1 MDNHLT
7 NTTMD
12 GIKSADIKS
21 EQTRIIFSS
30 IPASLLAILINSS
43 ILSVVLWNRIDHLNI
58 IVWFLATN
66 CLSLIRWQLY
76 SQFRRIDQARHSEK
90 NWYQLAVITTALSGA
105 TWGAAGIWL
114 FSYQSVVHQ
123 VFLIFVIGGMCA
135 GGITTLAAI
144 LSACRTFVILA
155 GVPIIVQ
162 LMLINTEIGNA
173 MTIMSV
179 LFMGMILASAN
190 RLNKTIIGTI
200 IESLNSR
207 HQQDLVER
215 EMRYQAYHDE
225 LTKLPNRRSLQETL
239 IEEITRATQSD
250 QVGAVFFID
259 IDRFKT
265 ISYSLGRIVG
275 EDLLLQV
282 ANRLR
287 TRLGPADTAAHLGG
301 NEFVVILPE
310 ISSNPKL
317 ASAPVTNIADEFHKL
332 LEAPYRVHGH
342 DFHITTSIGIT
353 LFPFNNMSAD
363 DLIQYA
369 EIAMYAARK
378 DLQTDVRLFSQ
389 DMQDSVNQRRIVE
402 KELQLA
408 IENSEF
414 ELYFQAQFDSS
425 EKVVGSE
432 VLLRWNHPEKGVLP
446 PAEFIEV
453 AEQTGLLVEIGN
465 WVIRSV
471 CDYQALLDPVFNLM
485 ISVKLSPRQFRD
497 VHFIN
502 KLKLMLD
509 ETQADP
515 TKLKLEVN
523 EAMVTDNSER
533 ALDTMKQLSE
543 LGIGI
548 SIDDFG
554 TGYSSIAQLHSL
566 PIDELKIDQ
575 SLVRNIDSSADNA
588 RIVDSIILIAQHLKL
603 DIIAEGVETSEEFDY
618 LKSRQCQRFQGY
630 LFQKPVTFAEF
641 LESTID

>member
-1 MDNHLT
+1 MDNHQP
-7 NTTMD
+7 NTSTS
-12 GIKSADIKS
+12 GINSADIKS

-43 ILSVVLWNRIDHLNI
+43 ILSAVLWSRIDHLNI
-58 IVWFLATN
+58 AVWFLATN

-76 SQFRRIDQARHSEK
+76 SQFRRDDQTQHNKK

-155 GVPIIVQ
+155 GVPIILQ

-179 LFMGMILASAN
+179 LFMGMILASAS
-190 RLNKTIIGTI
+190 RLNKTILGTI

-207 HQQDLVER
+207 HHQDVAEQ
-215 EMRYQAYHDE
+215 EMRYRAYHDE
-225 LTKLPNRRSLQETL
+225 LTKLPNRRFLQETL
-239 IEEITRATQSD
+239 VKEVARATQSD

-259 IDRFKT
+259 IDRFKS

-282 ANRLR
+282 ANRLS
-287 TRLGPADTAAHLGG
+287 TRLGPVDTAAHLGG
-301 NEFVVILPE
+301 NEFVVILPG
-310 ISSNPKL
+310 IASNLKL

-332 LEAPYRVHGH
+332 LEAPYRVHEH
-342 DFHITTSIGIT
+342 DFPITTSIGVT
-353 LFPFNNMSAD
+353 LFPYDKMSAD

-378 DLQTDVRLFSQ
+378 DLKTDVRLFSQ
-389 DMQDSVNQRRIVE
+389 DMQDSVNQRRIIE

-432 VLLRWNHPEKGVLP
+432 VLLRWNHPERGVLA

-465 WVIRSV
+465 WVVRSA
-471 CDYQALLDPVFNLM
+471 CEFQALLDPVFNLM

-497 VHFIN
+497 VHFIS
-502 KLKLMLD
+502 KLELMLD

-533 ALDTMKQLSE
+533 ALETMKKLSE
-543 LGIGI
+543 LGISI

-554 TGYSSIAQLHSL
+554 TGYSSFAQLHRL
-566 PIDELKIDQ
+566 PIDELKIDK
-575 SLVRNIDSSADNA
+575 SLVRDIDTSIDND
-588 RIVDSIILIAQHLKL
+588 RIVDSIILMAQHLKL
-603 DIIAEGVETSEEFDY
+603 DIIAEGVETREEFDY
-618 LKSRQCQRFQGY
+618 LKNKKCQCFQGY
-630 LFQKPVTFAEF
+630 LFQRPVTFSEF

>member
-21 EQTRIIFSS
+21 EQCRIIFSS
-30 IPASLLAILINSS
+30 VPASLLAILINSS

-76 SQFRRIDQARHSEK
+76 SQFRRIDQTQHNEK

-114 FSYQSVVHQ
+114 FSHQSVVHQ

-155 GVPIIVQ
+155 GIPVIVQ
-162 LMLINTEIGNA
+162 LMLINSEIGNA
-173 MTIMSV
+173 MVIMSI
-179 LFMGMILASAN
+179 LFMAMILASAN
-190 RLNKTIIGTI
+190 RLNKTIMGTI
-200 IESLNSR
+200 VESLSSR
-207 HQQDLVER
+207 HQQQLAER
-215 EMRYQAYHDE
+215 EMRYQAHHDE
-225 LTKLPNRRSLQETL
+225 LTKLPNRRLLQETL
-239 IEEITRATQSD
+239 IEEIARAIQSD

-259 IDRFKT
+259 IDHFKT
-265 ISYSLGRIVG
+265 ISYSLGRSVG
-275 EDLLLQV
+275 EDLLVQV

-287 TRLGPADTAAHLGG
+287 SRLSPVDTAAHPGG
-301 NEFVVILPE
+301 NEFVVILPD
-310 ISSNPKL
+310 IASNLKL
-317 ASAPVTNIADEFHKL
+317 ASAPVTNIAGEFHKL
-332 LEAPYRVHGH
+332 LEAPYLVHGH

-353 LFPFNNMSAD
+353 LFPFDQMSAD

-389 DMQDSVNQRRIVE
+389 DMQDLVNQRRVIE
-402 KELQLA
+402 KELQSAL
-408 IENSEF
+408 ENSEF

-432 VLLRWNHPEKGVLP
+432 VLLRWNHPDKGVLP

-453 AEQTGLLVEIGN
+453 AEQTGLIVEIGN
-465 WVIRSV
+465 WVIRSA
-471 CDYQALLDPVFNLM
+471 CEFQALLDPVFNLV
-485 ISVKLSPRQFRD
+485 ISVKLSPRQFKD
-497 VHFIN
+497 VHFIS
-502 KLKLMLD
+502 KLELLLD
-509 ETQADP
+509 DTKADP
-515 TKLKLEVN
+515 SKLKLEVT

-533 ALDTMKQLSE
+533 ALETMKQISA
-543 LGIGI
+543 LGFSI

-554 TGYSSIAQLHSL
+554 TGYSSFVQLHRL
-566 PIDELKIDQ
+566 PIDELRIDQ
-575 SLVRNIDSSADNA
+575 SLVRNIDTSTDNA
-588 RIVDSIILIAQHLKL
+588 KIVDSIILMSQHLKL
-603 DIIAEGVETSEEFDY
+603 DIIAEGVETREEFEH
-618 LKSRQCQRFQGY
+618 LKNKQCQCFQGY
-630 LFQKPVTFAEF
+630 LFQRPVTFAEF
-641 LESTID
+641 LKLTIE

>member
-21 EQTRIIFSS
+21 EQSRIIFSS
-30 IPASLLAILINSS
+30 VPASLLAILINSS

-76 SQFRRIDQARHSEK
+76 SQFRRIDQTQHNEK

-114 FSYQSVVHQ
+114 FSDQSVVHQ

-155 GVPIIVQ
+155 GIPVIVQ
-162 LMLINTEIGNA
+162 LMLINSEIGNA
-173 MTIMSV
+173 MVIMSI

-190 RLNKTIIGTI
+190 RLNKTIMGTI
-200 IESLNSR
+200 VESLSSR
-207 HQQDLVER
+207 HQQQLAER

-225 LTKLPNRRSLQETL
+225 LTKLPNRRLLQETL
-239 IEEITRATQSD
+239 IEEIARAIQSD

-259 IDRFKT
+259 IDHFKT
-265 ISYSLGRIVG
+265 ISYSLGRSVG
-275 EDLLLQV
+275 EDLLVQV

-287 TRLGPADTAAHLGG
+287 SRLSPVDTAAHPGG
-301 NEFVVILPE
+301 NEFVVILPD
-310 ISSNPKL
+310 IASNLKL
-317 ASAPVTNIADEFHKL
+317 ASAPVINIAGEFHKL
-332 LEAPYRVHGH
+332 LEAPYLVHGH

-353 LFPFNNMSAD
+353 LFPFDQMSAD

-389 DMQDSVNQRRIVE
+389 DMQDLVNQRRVIE
-402 KELQLA
+402 KELQSAL
-408 IENSEF
+408 ENSEF

-432 VLLRWNHPEKGVLP
+432 VLLRWNHPDKGVLP

-453 AEQTGLLVEIGN
+453 AEQTGLIVEIGN
-465 WVIRSV
+465 WVIHSA
-471 CDYQALLDPVFNLM
+471 CEFQALLDPVFNLV
-485 ISVKLSPRQFRD
+485 ISVKLSPRQFKD
-497 VHFIN
+497 VHFIS
-502 KLKLMLD
+502 KLELLLD
-509 ETQADP
+509 ETKADP
-515 TKLKLEVN
+515 SKLKLEVT

-533 ALDTMKQLSE
+533 ALETMKQISA
-543 LGIGI
+543 LGFSI

-554 TGYSSIAQLHSL
+554 TGYSSFVQLHRL

-575 SLVRNIDSSADNA
+575 SLVRNIDTSTDNA
-588 RIVDSIILIAQHLKL
+588 KIVDSIILMSQHLKL
-603 DIIAEGVETSEEFDY
+603 DIIAEGVETREEFEY
-618 LKSRQCQRFQGY
+618 LKNKQCQNFQGY
-630 LFQKPVTFAEF
+630 LFQRPVTFAEF
-641 LESTID
+641 LKLTIE